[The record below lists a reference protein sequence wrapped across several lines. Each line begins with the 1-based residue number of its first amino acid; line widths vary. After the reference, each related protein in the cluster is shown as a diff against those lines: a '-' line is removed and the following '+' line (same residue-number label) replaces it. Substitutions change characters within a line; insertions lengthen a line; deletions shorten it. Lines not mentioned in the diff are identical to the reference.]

1 MANKT
6 VVTKSSVSKTKPAVN
21 AIDTKV
27 TKSTMPQKVA
37 ETKQKKPTKK
47 PSSIVA
53 SAVGASAVDAAMAR
67 SSRDVRGSSGLSNT
81 GTVISYD

>member
-6 VVTKSSVSKTKPAVN
+6 VVPKSGVSKTKPAVV
-21 AIDTKV
+21 AMDKKDTKNTV
-27 TKSTMPQKVA
+27 PQKVA

-53 SAVGASAVDAAMAR
+53 SAVGASAVNAVMAR

>member
-6 VVTKSSVSKTKPAVN
+6 IVPKSSISKTKPAVN
-21 AIDTKV
+21 AIDKKATKN
-27 TKSTMPQKVA
+27 KMPEKVA
-37 ETKQKKPTKK
+37 ETKQTKPAKK
-47 PSSIVA
+47 PSGIVA
-53 SAVGASAVDAAMAR
+53 SAVGASAVDAVMAR